1 MLILWRAS
9 NDLDARLEPTP
20 TVEQKE
26 AAVASAA
33 ILVHSAID
41 YPLRTAAIM
50 AVMAVC
56 VALLAGAKGPSR
68 SRPQEQGQVARHAT
82 L

>member
-1 MLILWRAS
+1 M
-9 NDLDARLEPTP
+9 TP
-20 TVEQKE
+20 TGTPEQKA

-33 ILVHSAID
+33 ILLHSAFD

-50 AVMAVC
+50 TVMAAC
-56 VALLAGAKGPSR
+56 LALLAGARGSK
-68 SRPQEQGQVARHAT
+68 RPAGNDGQQAARHAT

>member
-1 MLILWRAS
+1 MAP
-9 NDLDARLEPTP
+9 AGTP
-20 TVEQKE
+20 EQKA

-33 ILVHSAID
+33 ILLHSSFD

-50 AVMAVC
+50 AVMAAC
-56 VALLAGAKGPSR
+56 LALLAGAKGAK
-68 SRPQEQGQVARHAT
+68 RPTKSEDRETARHAT